1 MLKRRSVHQRRGNPQ
16 FTCVRSAMTRL
27 FSCHSVVLMDES
39 RLNSDVPEEELDDIE
54 GRIPEPF
61 PLVRY
66 YLIASVTLVLVT
78 FGLLTILSIRIER
91 NSIINRLEDEAS
103 VAVQQLALDMSLAV
117 SSVAGPDDELAE
129 QFASR
134 KTELD
139 RATLNAVRGAPI
151 VRIDLLTPQGELIYS
166 TDKDAVT
173 PITSGELQSAVSGA
187 NISRY
192 IEDEPVTLFNGEG
205 RDVDTVIT
213 AAPLSAEWSVG
224 SGAPVAILVA
234 HRDVT
239 AAVAGATS
247 SSTWLRLGSVAGPL
261 LLLFL
266 VLLWIVARGQ
276 KFTAQAREELSGMLR
291 REIDIRQ
298 QLDLRNAELQQ
309 ANRAKSQFL
318 SMVSH
323 ELKTPLTAIIAFS
336 NRLNKKLGPS
346 LDDRESRQ
354 LDAVARN
361 GRQLN
366 GLIEDLLDVSAAES
380 GQLKLS
386 FEKLRLS
393 ELIQQSIDLSQP
405 LMDSKSQSLIID
417 EAANDE
423 VEIVGDMG
431 RLQQAV
437 TNLLSNA
444 SKYSPES
451 AQIALSIEI
460 NDDDLELSVTDQGIG
475 ISDEDMKMLF
485 SAFFRTSNAVSSGAP
500 GTGLG
505 LVVVRSIVEGHGG
518 QIDVKSSM
526 GLGSTFT
533 IRIPLD
539 AGKSQVIASDGLDI
553 LEDSAA

>member
-1 MLKRRSVHQRRGNPQ
+1 
-16 FTCVRSAMTRL
+16 
-27 FSCHSVVLMDES
+27 MDES
-39 RLNSDVPEEELDDIE
+39 RANSDIPSQDHVDIE

-91 NSIINRLEDEAS
+91 NSIINRLEDEAA
-103 VAVQQLALDMSLAV
+103 VAAQQLAFDMSLAI
-117 SSVAGPDDELAE
+117 SSVAGPDDVLSE
-129 QFASR
+129 QFAENESQ
-134 KTELD
+134 LD

-151 VRIDLLTPQGELIYS
+151 VRVDLLTPEGELIYS
-166 TDKDAVT
+166 TDKNAVT
-173 PITSGELQSAVSGA
+173 PITSGELQSALGGTNV
-187 NISRY
+187 SRY
-192 IEDEPVTLFNGEG
+192 IEDEPVTLFNGDA

-224 SGAPVAILVA
+224 SGGPVAILVA

-239 AAVAGATS
+239 SAVAGATS

-261 LLLFL
+261 LLLFM
-266 VLLWIVARGQ
+266 VLLWIVARGH

-298 QLDLRNAELQQ
+298 QLDIRNAELQQ

-323 ELKTPLTAIIAFS
+323 ELKTPLTSIIAFS
-336 NRLNKKLGPS
+336 NRLSKKLGPS
-346 LDDRESRQ
+346 LEDRESRQ

-386 FEKLRLS
+386 FEKLQLDQ
-393 ELIQQSIDLSQP
+393 LIEQSVDLSQP
-405 LMDSKSQSLIID
+405 LMDAKSQSLSI
-417 EAANDE
+417 ENLPAQS
-423 VEIVGDMG
+423 VEITGDMG
-431 RLQQAV
+431 RLQQVV

-444 SKYSPES
+444 SKYSPENAKITLRVDHPDS
-451 AQIALSIEI
+451 AV
-460 NDDDLELSVTDQGIG
+460 ELSVADQGIG
-475 ISDEDMKMLF
+475 ISEEDMKMLF

-518 QIDVKSSM
+518 QIDVKSEI
-526 GLGSTFT
+526 GHGSTFT
-533 IRIPLD
+533 VKLPLD
-539 AGKSQVIASDGLDI
+539 AGMMHDALD
-553 LEDSAA
+553 EESGAATDSAA